1 MVSED
6 IKKNKYKW
14 SIIQNYAFGS
24 YTINTFDMEYH
35 FEKWFLFERAHH
47 CFIDFDLVP
56 NHIEWQKKLAERNLT
71 YSFIA
76 EKLNNS
82 NISTDFNYTPKEND
96 KLLIYLD
103 DTSNKLSY
111 SS

>member
-1 MVSED
+1 MVSKD
-6 IKKNKYKW
+6 IKKHRYKW
-14 SIIQNYAFGS
+14 SILQNFTFGS
-24 YTINTFDMEYH
+24 CTTNNFDMEH
-35 FEKWFLFERAHH
+35 HNEKWFLFECANH
-47 CFIDFDLVP
+47 CYIDFDLGP
-56 NHIEWQKKLAERNLT
+56 QHIEWQKKLAERNLT

-103 DTSNKLSY
+103 DTSNELSY